1 MITEEDKKFLG
12 QFQSY
17 QQQLQAILIQK
28 ENLKLQILE
37 TGRALEELE
46 ASKGKEAYKITGP
59 IMIKKSK
66 NKLKAELKER
76 KDNFDLRVNTLE
88 RAEERITNKL
98 KEMEPK
104 LRKLLEKQG

>member
-1 MITEEDKKFLG
+1 MVTEEERKLVD

-37 TGRALEELE
+37 TDKAIEELE
-46 ASKGKEAYKITGP
+46 ASKEKQAYKIVGP
-59 IMIKKSK
+59 IMIQ
-66 NKLKAELKER
+66 
-76 KDNFDLRVNTLE
+76 KDLNTLKNE
-88 RAEERITNKL
+88 LNEKKENFNLRIKTLEKAEERITKKL

-104 LRKLLEKQG
+104 LRKMIENA